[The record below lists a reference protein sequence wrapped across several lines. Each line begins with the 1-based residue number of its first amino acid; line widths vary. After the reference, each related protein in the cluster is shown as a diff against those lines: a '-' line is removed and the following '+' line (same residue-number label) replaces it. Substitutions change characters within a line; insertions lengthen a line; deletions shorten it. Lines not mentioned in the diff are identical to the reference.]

1 MAKAK
6 KKVVRKKVA
15 RKKVRSP
22 SEMLVLKLMNE
33 SKNINQQIHEFGS
46 AVAMDCHNLDTTIW
60 AVAEHFKFGQSHRG
74 CYHADYI

>member
-6 KKVVRKKVA
+6 KKVV

-33 SKNINQQIHEFGS
+33 SKNVNQQIHEFGS
-46 AVAMDCHNLDTTIW
+46 AVAMDCHNLDTTMW
-60 AVAEHFKFGQSHRG
+60 KVAEHFKFDQLPGG
-74 CYHADYI
+74 CYNADYV